1 MSYQSFAEIIE
12 ICQSKDKEFWQV
24 ILEDDMQERNVS
36 REDSMQ
42 QMHATWDAML
52 LAAAT
57 YDGKLKSKSVIDTDT
72 KSIESI

>member
-12 ICQSKDKEFWQV
+12 VCQARDKEFWEV
-24 ILEDDMQERNVS
+24 ILEDDMQERGVT

-42 QMHATWDAML
+42 QMQDTWDAML

-57 YDGKLKSKSVIDTDT
+57 YDGK
-72 KSIESI
+72 